1 MAARSAPSCHLRL
14 EWVYGYRGHQCRNN
28 LYYTASKEI
37 VYFVAGIGVVYSP
50 REHRQKFYRGHSDDI
65 IRYGLGKAGVGGH
78 GWGGT
83 AVTPA
88 ECSRSLQLPVL
99 LGHDRSRKGASPGKA
114 VCIYRVLSPP
124 TYHLLHLPILG
135 EPLWDPKDAP
145 QASRVNGFV
154 TFSHSINI
162 RILDPVIGFL
172 LKRNLT

>member
-78 GWGGT
+78 GGGHRCH
-83 AVTPA
+83 P
-88 ECSRSLQLPVL
+88 C
-99 LGHDRSRKGASPGKA
+99 
-114 VCIYRVLSPP
+114 RVLSEFAAACPS
-124 TYHLLHLPILG
+124 G
-135 EPLWDPKDAP
+135 
-145 QASRVNGFV
+145 S
-154 TFSHSINI
+154 
-162 RILDPVIGFL
+162 
-172 LKRNLT
+172 